1 MRFSVAATLTL
12 VVGLFVANM
21 LGVATAEAPTVTST
35 RTLSVQGV
43 ATVPIGQRDSAAEAT
58 AVYRQGQAA
67 AVADGQSKAEFLAGK
82 VGSAPG
88 AIQSVIEGG
97 GYIECNGGEESEYA
111 SYEGGQPD
119 FGNGPQPSVA
129 APTSASAP
137 AVAHVKR
144 GKVKHAKRKRPTA
157 KKAASV
163 SCVLT
168 AQVSLIYA
176 IA

>member
-1 MRFSVAATLTL
+1 MRTAVAATLTL
-12 VVGLFVANM
+12 MVGLFVANM
-21 LGVATAEAPTVTST
+21 LGVATAEAPTVTPT

-58 AVYRQGQAA
+58 AVYRQGMAA
-67 AVADGQSKAEFLAGK
+67 AVTDGQSKAEFLAGK

-97 GYIECNGGEESEYA
+97 GYIECNGGEESEYVH
-111 SYEGGQPD
+111 YEGEQPD
-119 FGNGPQPSVA
+119 FGTGPRSSGEVLSGSV
-129 APTSASAP
+129 P
-137 AVAHVKR
+137 AIAHVKR
-144 GKVKHAKRKRPTA
+144 GKVKHAKHKRPTA

-163 SCVLT
+163 GCVLT

>member
-1 MRFSVAATLTL
+1 MRSAVAATLTL

-21 LGVATAEAPTVTST
+21 LGVATAEAPTGTTT
-35 RTLSVQGV
+35 RTLRVQGV
-43 ATVPIGQRDSAAEAT
+43 ASVPIGQHDSTTEAT

-82 VGSAPG
+82 VGAAPG
-88 AIQSVIEGG
+88 AIQSVIEAG
-97 GYIECNGGEESEYA
+97 GYIECTGGGESEYA
-111 SYEGGQPD
+111 GYEGGPPD
-119 FGNGPQPSVA
+119 FGNGPLPSA
-129 APTSASAP
+129 ESEASSP
-137 AVAHVKR
+137 EIAHTKR
-144 GKVKHAKRKRPTA
+144 VTVKHAKRKHRTA